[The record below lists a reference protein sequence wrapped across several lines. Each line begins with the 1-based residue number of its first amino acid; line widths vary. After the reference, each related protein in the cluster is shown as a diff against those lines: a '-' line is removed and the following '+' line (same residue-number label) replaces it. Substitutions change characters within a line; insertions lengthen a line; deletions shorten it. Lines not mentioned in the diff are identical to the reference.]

1 MQSQHPEGRNS
12 FGELLS
18 FRQIYACKHHS
29 HRSMSISTQL
39 KVRDSHVWMFEYED
53 ETHAYWPWA
62 EMLTYKFGFMDT
74 EITGVLTFIW
84 TYESAR
90 KQ

>member
-12 FGELLS
+12 FGELLW
-18 FRQIYACKHHS
+18 FRQIYDCKHHS
-29 HRSMSISTQL
+29 HRRMRISREL
-39 KVRDSHVWMFEYED
+39 KVRDAQIWIFAYED

-62 EMLTYKFGFMDT
+62 EMLTYKFGFMD
-74 EITGVLTFIW
+74 EGITGVLTFIL
-84 TYESAR
+84 TYESAW